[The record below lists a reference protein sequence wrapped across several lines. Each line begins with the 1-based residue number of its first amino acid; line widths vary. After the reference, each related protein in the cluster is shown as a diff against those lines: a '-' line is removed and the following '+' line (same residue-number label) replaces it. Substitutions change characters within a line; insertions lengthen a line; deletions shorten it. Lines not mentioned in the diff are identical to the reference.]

1 MKEDELYQLTKKL
14 LSFNHELLQKFEE
27 TKESG
32 VEGDFY
38 QEIKP
43 FSEQLNES
51 LKIWSERAKQWI
63 RNCRPK
69 NLHVNQIESVVE
81 QLEMI
86 SVQAFFPQTSRAHFL
101 NTVHSVEY
109 VLKKLVSEIEKECKD
124 TK

>member
-1 MKEDELYQLTKKL
+1 MEEDELFQITKKL
-14 LSFNHELLQKFEE
+14 LSFNHDLLQKFED

-32 VEGDFY
+32 VAGDFY

-51 LKIWSERAKQWI
+51 LKVWSEGAKLWI

-69 NLHVNQIESVVE
+69 NLHVNQIESVME

-86 SVQAFFPQTSRAHFL
+86 SVQAFFPQTSRTHFL

>member
-1 MKEDELYQLTKKL
+1 MEEDELFQITKKL
-14 LSFNHELLQKFEE
+14 LSFNHDLLQKFEE

-51 LKIWSERAKQWI
+51 LKIWSEGAKFWI